1 MAKAQT
7 AARFVTEVAPPPVV
21 AVMRRRKVPRSLD
34 TIAEDDREQLAAC
47 GPASDHQGLAA
58 AWSSRRAAPAPARER
73 AGRLMRELS
82 KSRHFLDAH
91 GQQAGSGAWESGRK
105 LGRRR
110 VVRVQELHE
119 NCA

>member
-58 AWSSRRAAPAPARER
+58 AGSSRRAAPAPARER

-82 KSRHFLDAH
+82 KS
-91 GQQAGSGAWESGRK
+91 AGTSWTPTASRPAPAPGR
-105 LGRRR
+105 
-110 VVRVQELHE
+110 V
-119 NCA
+119 AAS